1 MERKDRENAH
11 SIKEKEI
18 NKMRIQMEEFKAEC
32 QEKLEAQLATLKKK
46 SDVCTSYKLSYVYV
60 HILNAFWY

>member
-11 SIKEKEI
+11 SIKEEEI

-32 QEKLEAQLATLKKK
+32 QEKLEAQLTTLKKK

-60 HILNAFWY
+60 YILNTF